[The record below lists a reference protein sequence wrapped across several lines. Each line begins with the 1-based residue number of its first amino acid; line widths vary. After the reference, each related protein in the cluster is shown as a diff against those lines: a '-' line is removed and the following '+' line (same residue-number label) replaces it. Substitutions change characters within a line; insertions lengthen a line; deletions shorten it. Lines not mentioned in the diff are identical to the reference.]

1 MLHDDLDIDEFTVKA
16 VNAPNGA
23 FGSRFNITVSS
34 VEPNDSTYQCYSKD
48 PNYSETPSSY
58 IHYLELI
65 KPNVSTKPEDE
76 SVAVWKKSSSSSLWI
91 ALQNGVSAKFRVSD
105 GDGDG
110 DGGGGFPT
118 NNRLACYKVTITQ
131 TSIPD
136 LNEPNDTSNTAIY
149 LKKGTS
155 IEGYMVN
162 VLDANGEPV
171 GLDDWFQIDH
181 KSCVDDCF
189 VVTLPVGDTRSYCIN
204 PNCDSSSGLTNSNGS
219 NDAVK
224 ADLKGCTKPDYDNLK
239 ICSVVNDKRIEVCA
253 FFNWR
258 CNLSEEYGYGDG
270 KRYWWVH
277 ASAYDPYGDVSGVAE
292 PQYYEEK
299 YKVEWFENCQ
309 YTHDSAVPPNC
320 IVP

>member
-76 SVAVWKKSSSSSLWI
+76 SVAVWKKSSRSSLWI
-91 ALQNGVSAKFRVSD
+91 ALQNGVSAKFRVSH
-105 GDGDG
+105 
-110 DGGGGFPT
+110 GGGDFPT
-118 NNRLACYKVTITQ
+118 NNRMACYKVTITQ

-136 LNEPNDTSNTAIY
+136 FNEPNDATGTATY

-162 VLDANGEPV
+162 VLDANGERV
-171 GLDDWFQIDH
+171 GLDDYFQIDN

-189 VVTLPVGDTRSYCIN
+189 VVTLPAGDTRSYCID
-204 PNCDSSSGLTNSNGS
+204 PCCKPPCGLTNSNGS

-224 ADLKGCTKPDYDNLK
+224 ADLKGCTKLDPNNIK

-253 FFNWR
+253 FFNFR
-258 CNLSEEYGYGDG
+258 CGLGDKYGDKDG
-270 KRYWWVH
+270 KRYWEVH
-277 ASAYDPYGDVSGVAE
+277 TKDTSAYDPYGDVSGVAE

-309 YTHDSAVPPNC
+309 YTHDSGHPGSCVVP
-320 IVP
+320 